1 MGHWASISGRW
12 YCRCCESKQAPSRS
26 HLVETLKGERRGSGV
41 TRRGRFHLVLV
52 DIRLPMSDLEVAGDV
67 LQDATGQAMSL
78 SSSNNPSKR
87 KRGKAG
93 SRILGMVVSR
103 LGRIHTKTSA
113 ADMGFQEN
121 ESRSDSAST
130 LYFIE
135 HEPGEPMINQTVG
148 YEYYFRVEEADT
160 IG

>member
-1 MGHWASISGRW
+1 M
-12 YCRCCESKQAPSRS
+12 
-26 HLVETLKGERRGSGV
+26 
-41 TRRGRFHLVLV
+41 VLV

-113 ADMGFQEN
+113 ADMGLQEN

-135 HEPGEPMINQTVG
+135 HEPKRANDQPNRWLR
-148 YEYYFRVEEADT
+148 YYFRVEEADT